1 MGAGQL
7 FPATAKFLSNLV
19 LANKRT
25 SGVTRVKDQN
35 LQDKLIVHPGTLGLT
50 NASAQ
55 TAFTVAL
62 ADGEACGGTFEYE
75 VDLANSTSQAVV
87 TGVASY
93 VAQRTGATTTGAVTG
108 STQSVANTGATAGT
122 VTLSF
127 ADGGSGVAQFKIL
140 ASSTIATPTV
150 SLVRALSV
158 RPTRGSA
165 SFAF

>member
-1 MGAGQL
+1 MSAGQL

-25 SGVTRVKDQN
+25 SGVTRVRDAN
-35 LQDKLIVHPGTLGLT
+35 LQDKFIVHPGTLVIA
-50 NASAQ
+50 NATAQ
-55 TAFTVAL
+55 TVFTVTL

-75 VDLANSTSQAVV
+75 VDLANSTSQVSI

-108 STQSVANTGATAGT
+108 STQSLANTGATAG
-122 VTLSF
+122 VATLSF

-140 ASSTIATPTV
+140 GQSTIATPTV
-150 SLVRALSV
+150 LLVRALSV
-158 RPTRGSA
+158 RPTRGA
-165 SFAF
+165 VAFSF